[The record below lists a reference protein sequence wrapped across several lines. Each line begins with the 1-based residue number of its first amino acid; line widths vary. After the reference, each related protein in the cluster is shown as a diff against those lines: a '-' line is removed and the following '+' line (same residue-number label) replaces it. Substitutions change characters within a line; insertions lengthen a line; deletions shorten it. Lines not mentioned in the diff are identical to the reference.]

1 MILEQVCSLRL
12 QTTWE
17 FELSFAFFWLK
28 SFQGNALPES
38 KACIRRNF
46 GFSFHGCVLK
56 AYTNSWLL
64 QYLCFLNERSC
75 DSIKSLVNW
84 DMNKLGLRYVCL
96 SSLLC
101 SLLQILN
108 SFESCLIPQLSSSP
122 PDVEAMRIYLIL
134 PEFPLLQDS
143 KYYISL
149 TIPLAMAI
157 LRLDT
162 NPSKV
167 LGEFTKLHTNGFV
180 LIYFV
185 GLTTGS
191 QWIEIQEFIDI

>member
-1 MILEQVCSLRL
+1 MTRFQQRLNFSIL
-12 QTTWE
+12 
-17 FELSFAFFWLK
+17 F
-28 SFQGNALPES
+28 
-38 KACIRRNF
+38 
-46 GFSFHGCVLK
+46 
-56 AYTNSWLL
+56 
-64 QYLCFLNERSC
+64 
-75 DSIKSLVNW
+75 
-84 DMNKLGLRYVCL
+84 
-96 SSLLC
+96 

-143 KYYISL
+143 KYYITL

-167 LGEFTKLHTNGFV
+167 LGEFPLPDIGGFV
-180 LIYFV
+180 LLLFLV
-185 GLTTGS
+185 
-191 QWIEIQEFIDI
+191 

>member
-1 MILEQVCSLRL
+1 MTRFQQRLNFSIL
-12 QTTWE
+12 
-17 FELSFAFFWLK
+17 F
-28 SFQGNALPES
+28 
-38 KACIRRNF
+38 
-46 GFSFHGCVLK
+46 
-56 AYTNSWLL
+56 
-64 QYLCFLNERSC
+64 
-75 DSIKSLVNW
+75 
-84 DMNKLGLRYVCL
+84 
-96 SSLLC
+96 

-143 KYYISL
+143 KYYITL

-167 LGEFTKLHTNGFV
+167 LGEFPLLDIGGFV
-180 LIYFV
+180 LLLFWCDLWLSV
-185 GLTTGS
+185 G
-191 QWIEIQEFIDI
+191 